1 MVGKVS
7 QKVSRTNMWPGE
19 SAADLRV
26 KARWSGGWTLLSIY
40 TKLHGIKIRQT
51 MWWLAGIMREV
62 FYMCLFLSIFLYFV
76 SSIALFYEDNQSI
89 HIIIDRLSKLC
100 KLRTK
105 RSIAFTSWY
114 FDGLRDVNQ
123 VICDSGSLCELSD
136 R

>member
-7 QKVSRTNMWPGE
+7 QKVSRTKMWPGE
-19 SAADLRV
+19 SAADLCV
-26 KARWSGGWTLLSIY
+26 IARCSGGWTLLSIY

-76 SSIALFYEDNQSI
+76 SCMALFYEDNQSI

-105 RSIAFTSWY
+105 RSIVFATWY

-123 VICDSGSLCELSD
+123 VVCDSGSLCELSD

>member
-7 QKVSRTNMWPGE
+7 QKVSRTNMWSGK

-26 KARWSGGWTLLSIY
+26 IARWRGGWTLLSIY
-40 TKLHGIKIRQT
+40 TKLYGIKNPADHVVACRNYEGSF
-51 MWWLAGIMREV
+51 LYV
-62 FYMCLFLSIFLYFV
+62 YFLSC
-76 SSIALFYEDNQSI
+76 IALFYEDNQSI
-89 HIIIDRLSKLC
+89 HIIIDSLSKLC

-105 RSIAFTSWY
+105 RSIVLATWY

-123 VICDSGSLCELSD
+123 VVCDSGSLCELSD